1 MNINNTNNNNK
12 KIYNFS
18 SHDDAASGDNTPKT
32 DLNLIENHSSP
43 EQNNLE
49 SISKGFKINHMKM
62 KDGSNGNVLWEKSN
76 WNLEDDYHLQDFKHK
91 NLNSKEVRE
100 MNKIAF
106 KSHNENLPKELL
118 ECKSIVREI
127 NFSSADSIEN
137 FEIVQNYYLSGELIE
152 TTKFH
157 FGFVIPNST
166 NNWEQ
171 IIEAKKEMIPY
182 SILSGKLKVETI
194 FLADGE
200 IFKKNYFTIFYV

>member
-1 MNINNTNNNNK
+1 MQNKINEHQEQPRIQNQSNQN
-12 KIYNFS
+12 
-18 SHDDAASGDNTPKT
+18 ASF
-32 DLNLIENHSSP
+32 SP
-43 EQNNLE
+43 ENTEESELHEQLE
-49 SISKGFKINHMKM
+49 NISKGFKINHMKM
-62 KDGSNGNVLWEKSN
+62 KDGSKGKVMWEKSD
-76 WNLEDDYHLQDFKHK
+76 WNLGDESQLQNFKHK

-106 KSHNENLPKELL
+106 KNHNENLPKELL

-127 NFSSADSIEN
+127 NFSSAEPIEN

-171 IIEAKKEMIPY
+171 IIEARDEMIPC

-200 IFKKNYFTIFYV
+200 IFLKNYITIFYV